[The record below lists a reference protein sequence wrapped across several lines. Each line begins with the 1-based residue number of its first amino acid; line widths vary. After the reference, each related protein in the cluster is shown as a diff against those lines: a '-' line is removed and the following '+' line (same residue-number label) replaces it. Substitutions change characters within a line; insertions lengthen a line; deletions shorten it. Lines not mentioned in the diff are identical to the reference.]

1 MEWGKVN
8 LDRVKS
14 WEYDEKDNKVAIKDL
29 DKSSFKRGSHIPIKV
44 RKVFDCEDIKY
55 GDKKKITLIYKGEA
69 FPAEIEGEIKGRI
82 RMNWTKLI
90 PKMKEVF
97 KNEINDF
104 EDSEELSVRV
114 PRLKF
119 IKETA
124 IKYDV
129 EMRTKY
135 SHDVLCELEKLEIDV
150 ENKTIE
156 EINEVGEV
164 IERVVK
170 ARKNQNKFRE
180 ALFKR
185 ENKCK
190 ICGLAYKELLIA
202 SHIKPWSES
211 TPEEKLNPFNGF
223 LLCPNHDSL
232 FDKHFITFEDN
243 GQIILSKRLSE
254 EDKKL
259 LNISNE
265 IIISI
270 EEKNK
275 KFLKEHRKVFYEI
288 EKDYVIEKEL
298 TITNKEINIYSIDLE
313 V

>member
-1 MEWGKVN
+1 MKKI
-8 LDRVKS
+8 KS
-14 WEYDEKDNKVAIKDL
+14 WQYDEKDLSFVIKNL
-29 DKSSFKRGSHIPIKV
+29 DKSSFKRGSHIPIEI
-44 RKVFDCEDIKY
+44 RKFFECEDVIY
-55 GDKKKITLIYKGEA
+55 GQKKAITLIYNAENFK
-69 FPAEIEGEIKGRI
+69 AEIEREKNNKIRI
-82 RMNWTKLI
+82 VWNKLI

-104 EDSEELSVRV
+104 EDSKELSVRV

-119 IKETA
+119 TKETA

-129 EMRTKY
+129 EMKTKY
-135 SHDVLCELEKLEIDV
+135 SHDVLCELERLDIDV

-185 ENKCK
+185 ESKCK
-190 ICGLAYKELLIA
+190 ICGLAHKELLIA
-202 SHIKPWSES
+202 SHIKPWSKS

-232 FDKHFITFEDN
+232 FDKHLISFQDN
-243 GQIILSKRLSE
+243 GEIIISKRLSE
-254 EDKKL
+254 KEHEL
-259 LNISNE
+259 LNINKD
-265 IIISI
+265 ILINI
-270 EEKNK
+270 EEENK
-275 KFLKEHRKVFYEI
+275 KFLKDHRKVFYDI
-288 EKDYVIEKEL
+288 EEAYTVEKEL
-298 TITNKEINIYSIDLE
+298 AISNKEIYKVELE

>member
-1 MEWGKVN
+1 MSGGRVT

-14 WEYDEKDNKVAIKDL
+14 WEYDDIDNKFAIKDL

-44 RKVFDCEDIKY
+44 RKVFECEDVIY
-55 GDKKKITLIYKGEA
+55 GQKKAITLIYNAENFK
-69 FPAEIEGEIKGRI
+69 AEIEREKNNKIRI
-82 RMNWTKLI
+82 VWNKLI

-104 EDSEELSVRV
+104 EDSKELSVRV

-119 IKETA
+119 TKETA
-124 IKYDV
+124 IKYYV
-129 EMRTKY
+129 EMKTKY
-135 SHDVLCELEKLEIDV
+135 SHDVLCELERLDIDV

-164 IERVVK
+164 IERIVK

-185 ENKCK
+185 EGKCK
-190 ICGLAYKELLIA
+190 ICGLAHKELLIA
-202 SHIKPWSES
+202 SHIKPWSKS

-232 FDKHFITFEDN
+232 FDKHLISFQDN
-243 GQIILSKRLSE
+243 GEIIISKRLSE
-254 EDKKL
+254 KEQEL
-259 LNISNE
+259 LNINKD
-265 IIISI
+265 ILINI
-270 EEKNK
+270 EEENK
-275 KFLKEHRKVFYEI
+275 KFLKDHRKVFYDI
-288 EKDYVIEKEL
+288 EEAYTVEKEL
-298 TITNKEINIYSIDLE
+298 AISNKEIYKVELE

>member
-1 MEWGKVN
+1 MKKI
-8 LDRVKS
+8 KS
-14 WEYDEKDNKVAIKDL
+14 WQYDEKDLSFVIKNL
-29 DKSSFKRGSHIPIKV
+29 EKSSFKRGSHIPIEI
-44 RKVFDCEDIKY
+44 RKFFECEDVIY
-55 GDKKKITLIYKGEA
+55 GQKKAITLIYNAENFK
-69 FPAEIEGEIKGRI
+69 AEIEREKNNKIRI
-82 RMNWTKLI
+82 VWNKLI

-104 EDSEELSVRV
+104 EDSKELSVRV

-119 IKETA
+119 TKETA

-129 EMRTKY
+129 EMKTKY
-135 SHDVLCELEKLEIDV
+135 SHDVLCELERLDIDV

-180 ALFKR
+180 ALFKK
-185 ENKCK
+185 ESKCK

-202 SHIKPWSES
+202 SHIKPWSKS

-232 FDKHFITFEDN
+232 FDKHLISFKDN
-243 GQIILSKRLSE
+243 GEIIISKRLSE
-254 EDKKL
+254 KEQEL
-259 LNISNE
+259 LNINKD
-265 IIISI
+265 IVINI
-270 EEKNK
+270 EEGNK
-275 KFLKEHRKVFYEI
+275 KFLKEHRDVFCKI
-288 EKDYVIEKEL
+288 EKAFDLEKEL
-298 TITNKEINIYSIDLE
+298 SISNKEIYKVELE

>member
-1 MEWGKVN
+1 MKKI
-8 LDRVKS
+8 KS
-14 WEYDEKDNKVAIKDL
+14 WQYDEEDLSFVIKNL
-29 DKSSFKRGSHIPIKV
+29 DKSSFKRGSHIPIEI
-44 RKVFDCEDIKY
+44 RKFFECEDVIY
-55 GDKKKITLIYKGEA
+55 GQKKSITLIYNAENFK
-69 FPAEIEGEIKGRI
+69 AEIEREKNNKIRI
-82 RMNWTKLI
+82 VWDKLI

-104 EDSEELSVRV
+104 GDSKELSVRV

-119 IKETA
+119 TKETA

-129 EMRTKY
+129 EMKTKY
-135 SHDVLCELEKLEIDV
+135 SHDVLCELERLEIDI

-185 ENKCK
+185 ESKCK
-190 ICGLAYKELLIA
+190 ICGLAHKELLIA
-202 SHIKPWSES
+202 SHIKPWSKS

-232 FDKHFITFEDN
+232 FDKHLISFRDN
-243 GQIILSKRLSE
+243 GEIIISKRLSE
-254 EDKKL
+254 KEQEL
-259 LNISNE
+259 LNINKD
-265 IIISI
+265 IVINI
-270 EEKNK
+270 EEGNK
-275 KFLKEHRKVFYEI
+275 KFLKEHRDVFYEI
-288 EKDYVIEKEL
+288 EKAYDLEKEL
-298 TITNKEINIYSIDLE
+298 SISNKEIYKVELE

>member
-1 MEWGKVN
+1 MSGGRIALN
-8 LDRVKS
+8 RIKS
-14 WEYDEKDNKVAIKDL
+14 WEYDDIENKFAIKDL

-44 RKVFDCEDIKY
+44 RKVFECEDIKY
-55 GDKKKITLIYKGEA
+55 GDKKKITLIYKGDW
-69 FPAEIEGEIKGRI
+69 P
-82 RMNWTKLI
+82 KLI

-104 EDSEELSVRV
+104 EDSKELSVRV

-119 IKETA
+119 TKETS

-135 SHDVLCELEKLEIDV
+135 SHDVLCELERLEIDV

-164 IERVVK
+164 IERIVK

-185 ENKCK
+185 ESKCK
-190 ICGLAYKELLIA
+190 ICGLAHKELLIA
-202 SHIKPWSES
+202 SHIKPWSKS

-232 FDKHFITFEDN
+232 FDKHLISFKDN
-243 GQIILSKRLSE
+243 GEIIISKRLSE
-254 EDKKL
+254 KEQEL
-259 LNISNE
+259 LSLNKDIVIN
-265 IIISI
+265 I
-270 EEKNK
+270 EEGNK
-275 KFLKEHRKVFYEI
+275 KFLKEHRNVFYET
-288 EKDYVIEKEL
+288 EKAYVVEKEL
-298 TITNKEINIYSIDLE
+298 AISNKEIYNVELE

>member
-1 MEWGKVN
+1 MERGNVN

-14 WEYDEKDNKVAIKDL
+14 WEYDEKENRIAIKDL

-44 RKVFDCEDIKY
+44 RKVFECEDIKY

-119 IKETA
+119 TKETS

-190 ICGLAYKELLIA
+190 ICGLAHKELLIA

-232 FDKHFITFEDN
+232 FDKHLITFEDN
-243 GQIILSKRLSE
+243 GQIIISKRLSE
-254 EDKKL
+254 TDKL
-259 LNISNE
+259 LLNVDND
-265 IIISI
+265 IIINI
-270 EEKNK
+270 EEENK
-275 KFLKEHRKVFYEI
+275 KFLESHREVFY
-288 EKDYVIEKEL
+288 DIEKEYVIGREL
-298 TITNKEINIYSIDLE
+298 DIENKEIYSVEL

>member
-1 MEWGKVN
+1 MKN
-8 LDRVKS
+8 
-14 WEYDEKDNKVAIKDL
+14 L
-29 DKSSFKRGSHIPIKV
+29 DKSSFKRGSHIPIEI
-44 RKVFDCEDIKY
+44 RKFFECEDVIY
-55 GDKKKITLIYKGEA
+55 GQKKSITLIYNAENFK
-69 FPAEIEGEIKGRI
+69 AEIEREKNNKIRI
-82 RMNWTKLI
+82 VWNKLI

-104 EDSEELSVRV
+104 EDSKELSVRV

-119 IKETA
+119 TKETA

-129 EMRTKY
+129 EMKTKY
-135 SHDVLCELEKLEIDV
+135 SHDVLCELERLDIDV

-164 IERVVK
+164 IERVVN

-185 ENKCK
+185 ECKCK
-190 ICGLAYKELLIA
+190 ICGLAHKELLIA
-202 SHIKPWSES
+202 SHIKPWSKS

-232 FDKHFITFEDN
+232 FDKHLISFKDN
-243 GQIILSKRLSE
+243 GEIIISKRLSE
-254 EDKKL
+254 KEQEL
-259 LNISNE
+259 LNINKD
-265 IIISI
+265 ILINI
-270 EEKNK
+270 EEENK
-275 KFLKEHRKVFYEI
+275 KFLKDHRKVFYDI
-288 EKDYVIEKEL
+288 EEAYTVEKEL
-298 TITNKEINIYSIDLE
+298 SISNKEIYKVELE

>member
-1 MEWGKVN
+1 M
-8 LDRVKS
+8 DRVKS
-14 WEYDEKDNKVAIKDL
+14 WEYDEKDNKIAIKDL

-44 RKVFDCEDIKY
+44 RKVFECEDIKY

-119 IKETA
+119 TKETA

-156 EINEVGEV
+156 EINQVGEV

-190 ICGLAYKELLIA
+190 ICGLAHKELLIA

-232 FDKHFITFEDN
+232 FDKHLITFEDN
-243 GQIILSKRLSE
+243 GRIIISKRLSE
-254 EDKKL
+254 KDKLL
-259 LNISNE
+259 LNIDND
-265 IIISI
+265 IIINI
-270 EEKNK
+270 EEENK
-275 KFLKEHRKVFYEI
+275 KFLERHRKVFYDI
-288 EKDYVIEKEL
+288 EKDISLKNKDIYTVEL
-298 TITNKEINIYSIDLE
+298 

>member
-1 MEWGKVN
+1 M
-8 LDRVKS
+8 DRIKS
-14 WEYDEKDNKVAIKDL
+14 WEYDDIYNKFAIKDL

-44 RKVFDCEDIKY
+44 RKVFECEDIKH

-69 FPAEIEGEIKGRI
+69 FPAEIEGETKNKI
-82 RMNWTKLI
+82 RMNWSKLI

-104 EDSEELSVRV
+104 EDSKELSVRV

-119 IKETA
+119 TKETA
-124 IKYDV
+124 TKYDV

-135 SHDVLCELEKLEIDV
+135 SYDVLCELEKLEIDI

-164 IERVVK
+164 VERVVK

-180 ALFKR
+180 ELFKR
-185 ENKCK
+185 ESKCK
-190 ICGLAYKELLIA
+190 ICGLTYRELLIA
-202 SHIKPWSES
+202 SHIKPWSIS

-232 FDKHFITFEDN
+232 FDKHLISFKDN
-243 GQIILSKRLSE
+243 GEIMISKRISE
-254 EDKKL
+254 KEQEL
-259 LNISNE
+259 LNINKD
-265 IIISI
+265 IVINI
-270 EEKNK
+270 EEENK
-275 KFLKEHRKVFYEI
+275 KFLKEHRDVFYEI
-288 EKDYVIEKEL
+288 DKEYIVNKEL
-298 TITNKEINIYSIDLE
+298 SINNKEIYNVELE

>member
-1 MEWGKVN
+1 M
-8 LDRVKS
+8 DRIKS
-14 WEYDEKDNKVAIKDL
+14 WEYDDETNKVAIKDL

-44 RKVFDCEDIKY
+44 RKVFECEDIKH
-55 GDKKKITLIYKGEA
+55 GEKKKITLIYKGEA
-69 FPAEIEGEIKGRI
+69 FPAEIEGEIKGRV
-82 RMNWTKLI
+82 RMNWSKLI

-97 KNEINDF
+97 KSEIKDF

-119 IKETA
+119 TKETA
-124 IKYDV
+124 LKYDV

-135 SHDVLCELEKLEIDV
+135 SHDVLCELEKLDIDV
-150 ENKTIE
+150 ENKTLE

-170 ARKNQNKFRE
+170 ARKNQNKFRQR
-180 ALFKR
+180 LLKR
-185 ENKCK
+185 DNKCR
-190 ICGLAYKELLIA
+190 ICGLAHQELLIA

-211 TPEEKLNPFNGF
+211 TPEEKLNPYNGF

-243 GQIILSKRLSE
+243 GKIIISKRLSE
-254 EDKKL
+254 KDKQL
-259 LNISNE
+259 LKINDAIVIN
-265 IIISI
+265 I
-270 EEKNK
+270 EEENRR
-275 KFLKEHRKVFYEI
+275 FLKEHRDVFY
-288 EKDYVIEKEL
+288 KIEKEYIIAEEL
-298 TITNKEINIYSIDLE
+298 SVANKEIEVYSVELE

>member
-185 ENKCK
+185 ESKCK
-190 ICGLAYKELLIA
+190 ICGLAHKELLIA

>member
-1 MEWGKVN
+1 MEWGSIN

-14 WEYDEKDNKVAIKDL
+14 WEYDEKENKVAIKDL

-44 RKVFDCEDIKY
+44 RKVFECEDIKY

-82 RMNWTKLI
+82 RMNWIKLI

-119 IKETA
+119 TKETS

-190 ICGLAYKELLIA
+190 ICGLAHKELLIA

-232 FDKHFITFEDN
+232 FDKHFITFQDN
-243 GQIILSKRLSE
+243 GQIIISKRLSE
-254 EDKKL
+254 DDKQL
-259 LNISNE
+259 LNINND
-265 IIISI
+265 IVINI

-275 KFLKEHRKVFYEI
+275 KFLKEHREVFYDI
-288 EKDYVIEKEL
+288 EKIYVIEKEL
-298 TITNKEINIYSIDLE
+298 SIINKEIEVYSVDLE

>member
-1 MEWGKVN
+1 MEWGNIN

-14 WEYDEKDNKVAIKDL
+14 WEYDEKDNKIAIKDL

-44 RKVFDCEDIKY
+44 RKVFECENIKY
-55 GDKKKITLIYKGEA
+55 GDKKRITLIYKGEA

-119 IKETA
+119 TKETA
-124 IKYDV
+124 VKYDV

-135 SHDVLCELEKLEIDV
+135 SHDVLCELEKLDIDI

-164 IERVVK
+164 IERVIK

-185 ENKCK
+185 DCKCK
-190 ICGLAYKELLIA
+190 ICGLAHKDLLIA

-232 FDKHFITFEDN
+232 FDKHLITFEDN
-243 GQIILSKRLSE
+243 GQIILSKILSE
-254 EDKKL
+254 SDRQL
-259 LNISNE
+259 LNIDNK
-265 IIISI
+265 IVINI
-270 EEKNK
+270 EDGNK
-275 KFLKEHRKVFYEI
+275 KFLKEHRDVFYDV
-288 EKDYVIEKEL
+288 EKGYVIEKEI
-298 TITNKEINIYSIDLE
+298 TVTNKEIEVYSVDLK

>member
-1 MEWGKVN
+1 MKKI
-8 LDRVKS
+8 KS
-14 WEYDEKDNKVAIKDL
+14 WQYDEKDLSFVIKNL
-29 DKSSFKRGSHIPIKV
+29 DKSSFKRGSHIPIEI
-44 RKVFDCEDIKY
+44 RKFFECEDVIY
-55 GDKKKITLIYKGEA
+55 GQKKSITLIYNAENFK
-69 FPAEIEGEIKGRI
+69 AEIEREKNNKIRI
-82 RMNWTKLI
+82 VWNKLI

-104 EDSEELSVRV
+104 EDSKELSVRV

-119 IKETA
+119 TKETA

-129 EMRTKY
+129 EMKTKY
-135 SHDVLCELEKLEIDV
+135 SHDVLCELERLDIDV

-164 IERVVK
+164 IERVVN

-185 ENKCK
+185 ECKCK
-190 ICGLAYKELLIA
+190 ICGLAHKELLIA
-202 SHIKPWSES
+202 SHIKPWSKS

-232 FDKHFITFEDN
+232 FDKHLISFKDN
-243 GQIILSKRLSE
+243 GEIIISKRLSE
-254 EDKKL
+254 KEQEL
-259 LNISNE
+259 LNINKD
-265 IIISI
+265 ILINI
-270 EEKNK
+270 EEENK
-275 KFLKEHRKVFYEI
+275 KFLKDHRKVFYDI
-288 EKDYVIEKEL
+288 EEAYTVEKEL
-298 TITNKEINIYSIDLE
+298 SISNKEIYKVELE

>member
-1 MEWGKVN
+1 MKKI
-8 LDRVKS
+8 KS
-14 WEYDEKDNKVAIKDL
+14 WQYDEEDLSFVIKNL
-29 DKSSFKRGSHIPIKV
+29 DKSSFKRGSHIPIEI
-44 RKVFDCEDIKY
+44 RKFFECEDVIY
-55 GDKKKITLIYKGEA
+55 GQKKSITLIYNAENFK
-69 FPAEIEGEIKGRI
+69 AEIEREKNNKIRI
-82 RMNWTKLI
+82 VWDKLI

-104 EDSEELSVRV
+104 GDSKELSVRV

-119 IKETA
+119 TKETA

-129 EMRTKY
+129 EMKTKY
-135 SHDVLCELEKLEIDV
+135 SHDVLCELERLEIDI

-185 ENKCK
+185 ESKCK
-190 ICGLAYKELLIA
+190 ICGLAHKELLIA
-202 SHIKPWSES
+202 SHIKPWSKS

-232 FDKHFITFEDN
+232 FDKHLISFRDN
-243 GQIILSKRLSE
+243 GEIIISKRLSE
-254 EDKKL
+254 KEHEL
-259 LNISNE
+259 LNINKD
-265 IIISI
+265 ILINI
-270 EEKNK
+270 EEENK
-275 KFLKEHRKVFYEI
+275 KFLKDHRKVFYDI
-288 EKDYVIEKEL
+288 EEAYTVEKEL
-298 TITNKEINIYSIDLE
+298 SISNKEIYKVELE

>member
-1 MEWGKVN
+1 MEEVVK

-14 WEYDEKDNKVAIKDL
+14 WEYDDIENKVAIKDL

-44 RKVFDCEDIKY
+44 RKVFECEDIKH
-55 GDKKKITLIYKGEA
+55 GEKKNITLIYKGEA

-82 RMNWTKLI
+82 RMNWSKLI

-97 KNEINDF
+97 KSEIKDF

-119 IKETA
+119 TKETA

-135 SHDVLCELEKLEIDV
+135 SHDMLCELEKLEIDV
-150 ENKTIE
+150 ENKTLE
-156 EINEVGEV
+156 EVGEV

-170 ARKNQNKFRE
+170 ARKNQNKFRQG
-180 ALFKR
+180 LLKR
-185 ENKCK
+185 DNKCR
-190 ICGLAYKELLIA
+190 ICGLAHQELLIA

-211 TPEEKLNPFNGF
+211 TPEEKLNPYNGF

-232 FDKHFITFEDN
+232 FDKHFVTFEDN
-243 GQIILSKRLSE
+243 GKIVISKRLSE
-254 EDKKL
+254 KDKQL
-259 LNISNE
+259 LKINDVIVINV
-265 IIISI
+265 
-270 EEKNK
+270 EEENRR
-275 KFLKEHRKVFYEI
+275 FLKEHRDVFYEI
-288 EKDYVIEKEL
+288 EKEYVIEREL
-298 TITNKEINIYSIDLE
+298 DIENKEIYSVEL

>member
-1 MEWGKVN
+1 
-8 LDRVKS
+8 
-14 WEYDEKDNKVAIKDL
+14 
-29 DKSSFKRGSHIPIKV
+29 
-44 RKVFDCEDIKY
+44 
-55 GDKKKITLIYKGEA
+55 
-69 FPAEIEGEIKGRI
+69 
-82 RMNWTKLI
+82 MNWPKLI

-104 EDSEELSVRV
+104 EDSKELSVRV

-119 IKETA
+119 TKETA

-129 EMRTKY
+129 EMKTKY
-135 SHDVLCELEKLEIDV
+135 SHDVLCELERLDIDV

-185 ENKCK
+185 DGKCK
-190 ICGLAYKELLIA
+190 ICGLAHKELLIA
-202 SHIKPWSES
+202 SHIKPWSKS

-232 FDKHFITFEDN
+232 FDKHLISFKDN
-243 GQIILSKRLSE
+243 GEIIISKRLSE
-254 EDKKL
+254 KEQEL
-259 LNISNE
+259 LSINKDIVIN
-265 IIISI
+265 I
-270 EEKNK
+270 EEGNK
-275 KFLKEHRKVFYEI
+275 KFLKEHRDVFCKI
-288 EKDYVIEKEL
+288 EKAFDLEKEL
-298 TITNKEINIYSIDLE
+298 AISNKGIYNVELE

>member
-1 MEWGKVN
+1 MKKI
-8 LDRVKS
+8 KS
-14 WEYDEKDNKVAIKDL
+14 WQYDEEDLSFVIKNL
-29 DKSSFKRGSHIPIKV
+29 DKSSFKRGSHIPIEI
-44 RKVFDCEDIKY
+44 RKFFECEDVIY
-55 GDKKKITLIYKGEA
+55 GQKKSITLIYNAENFK
-69 FPAEIEGEIKGRI
+69 AEIEREKNNKIRI
-82 RMNWTKLI
+82 VWDKLI

-104 EDSEELSVRV
+104 EDSKELSVRV

-119 IKETA
+119 TKETA

-129 EMRTKY
+129 EMKTKY
-135 SHDVLCELEKLEIDV
+135 SHDVLCELERLEIDI

-185 ENKCK
+185 ESKCK
-190 ICGLAYKELLIA
+190 ICGLAHKELLIA
-202 SHIKPWSES
+202 SHIKPWSKS

-223 LLCPNHDSL
+223 LLCPNHDYL
-232 FDKHFITFEDN
+232 FDKHLISFQDN
-243 GQIILSKRLSE
+243 GEIIISKRLSE
-254 EDKKL
+254 KEQEL
-259 LNISNE
+259 LNINKD
-265 IIISI
+265 IVINI
-270 EEKNK
+270 EEENK
-275 KFLKEHRKVFYEI
+275 KFLKEHRDVFYEI
-288 EKDYVIEKEL
+288 EKAYDLEKEL
-298 TITNKEINIYSIDLE
+298 VIRNKEIEVYSIELD

>member
-1 MEWGKVN
+1 M
-8 LDRVKS
+8 DRVKS
-14 WEYDEKDNKVAIKDL
+14 WEYDEKENKVAIKDL

-44 RKVFDCEDIKY
+44 RKVFECEGIKY
-55 GDKKKITLIYKGEA
+55 GDKKKITLIYKGEV

-119 IKETA
+119 TKETA

-156 EINEVGEV
+156 EINKVGEV

-185 ENKCK
+185 EHKCK
-190 ICGLAYKELLIA
+190 ICGLAHKELLIA
-202 SHIKPWSES
+202 SHIKPWNES

-232 FDKHFITFEDN
+232 FDKHFITFDDN
-243 GQIILSKRLSE
+243 GRIIISKRLSE
-254 EDKKL
+254 EDKQL

-265 IIISI
+265 IIISV
-270 EEKNK
+270 EEDNK

-288 EKDYVIEKEL
+288 EKEYVVSKEL
-298 TITNKEINIYSIDLE
+298 FVENKGIEVYSVELDI
-313 V
+313 

>member
-1 MEWGKVN
+1 MKKI
-8 LDRVKS
+8 KS
-14 WEYDEKDNKVAIKDL
+14 WQYDEEDLSFVIKNL
-29 DKSSFKRGSHIPIKV
+29 DKSSFKRGSHIPIEI
-44 RKVFDCEDIKY
+44 RKFFECEDVIY
-55 GDKKKITLIYKGEA
+55 GQKKSITLIYNAENFK
-69 FPAEIEGEIKGRI
+69 AEIEREKNNKIRI
-82 RMNWTKLI
+82 VWDKLI

-104 EDSEELSVRV
+104 EDSKELSVRV

-119 IKETA
+119 TKETA

-129 EMRTKY
+129 EMKTKY
-135 SHDVLCELEKLEIDV
+135 SHDVLCELERLDIDI

-185 ENKCK
+185 ESKCK
-190 ICGLAYKELLIA
+190 ICGLAHKELLIA
-202 SHIKPWSES
+202 SHIKPWSKS

-232 FDKHFITFEDN
+232 FDKHLVSFRDN
-243 GQIILSKRLSE
+243 GEIIISKRLSE
-254 EDKKL
+254 KEHEL
-259 LNISNE
+259 LNINKD
-265 IIISI
+265 ILINI
-270 EEKNK
+270 EEENK
-275 KFLKEHRKVFYEI
+275 KFLKDHRKVFYDI
-288 EKDYVIEKEL
+288 EEAYTVEKEL
-298 TITNKEINIYSIDLE
+298 SISNKEIYKVELE

>member
-1 MEWGKVN
+1 M
-8 LDRVKS
+8 KS
-14 WEYDEKDNKVAIKDL
+14 WEYDEKDNKIAIKDL

-44 RKVFDCEDIKY
+44 RKVFECEDIKY
-55 GDKKKITLIYKGEA
+55 GDKKRITLIYKGEA

-97 KNEINDF
+97 ENEINDF

-119 IKETA
+119 TKETA
-124 IKYDV
+124 VKYDV

-135 SHDVLCELEKLEIDV
+135 SHDVLCELEKLDIDI

-164 IERVVK
+164 IERVIK

-185 ENKCK
+185 DCKCK
-190 ICGLAYKELLIA
+190 ICGLAHKDLLIA

-232 FDKHFITFEDN
+232 FDKHLITFEDN
-243 GQIILSKRLSE
+243 GQIILSKILSE
-254 EDKKL
+254 SDRQL
-259 LNISNE
+259 LNIDNK
-265 IIISI
+265 IVINI
-270 EEKNK
+270 EDGNK
-275 KFLKEHRKVFYEI
+275 KFLKEHRDVFYDV
-288 EKDYVIEKEL
+288 EKGYVIEKEI
-298 TITNKEINIYSIDLE
+298 TVTNKEIEVYSVDLK

>member
-1 MEWGKVN
+1 MKKI
-8 LDRVKS
+8 KS
-14 WEYDEKDNKVAIKDL
+14 WQYDEEDLSFVIKNL
-29 DKSSFKRGSHIPIKV
+29 DKSSFKRGSHIPIEI
-44 RKVFDCEDIKY
+44 RKFFECEDVIY
-55 GDKKKITLIYKGEA
+55 GQKKSITLIYNAENFK
-69 FPAEIEGEIKGRI
+69 AEIEREKNNKIRI
-82 RMNWTKLI
+82 VWDKLI

-104 EDSEELSVRV
+104 EDSKELSVRV

-119 IKETA
+119 TKETA

-129 EMRTKY
+129 EMKTKY
-135 SHDVLCELEKLEIDV
+135 SHDVLCELERLEIDV

-185 ENKCK
+185 ESKCK
-190 ICGLAYKELLIA
+190 ICGLAHKELLIA
-202 SHIKPWSES
+202 SHIKPWSKS

-232 FDKHFITFEDN
+232 FDKHLISFKDN
-243 GQIILSKRLSE
+243 GEIIISKRLSE
-254 EDKKL
+254 KEQEL
-259 LNISNE
+259 LNINKD
-265 IIISI
+265 IVINI
-270 EEKNK
+270 EEENK
-275 KFLKEHRKVFYEI
+275 KFLKEHRDVFYEI
-288 EKDYVIEKEL
+288 EKAYIVEQEL
-298 TITNKEINIYSIDLE
+298 SISNKEIYKVELE

>member
-1 MEWGKVN
+1 M
-8 LDRVKS
+8 DRVKS
-14 WEYDEKDNKVAIKDL
+14 WEYDEKDNKIAIKDL

-44 RKVFDCEDIKY
+44 RKVFECEDIKY

-119 IKETA
+119 TKETA

-135 SHDVLCELEKLEIDV
+135 SHDVLCELEKLDIDV

-185 ENKCK
+185 ECKCK
-190 ICGLAYKELLIA
+190 ICGLDHKELLIA

-211 TPEEKLNPFNGF
+211 TPEEKLNTFNGF
-223 LLCPNHDSL
+223 LLCPNHDAL

-265 IIISI
+265 IIISV

-275 KFLKEHRKVFYEI
+275 KFLKKHRKVFYEI
-288 EKDYVIEKEL
+288 EKDYVIENEL
-298 TITNKEINIYSIDLE
+298 IITNKEIEIYSVDL

>member
-1 MEWGKVN
+1 
-8 LDRVKS
+8 
-14 WEYDEKDNKVAIKDL
+14 
-29 DKSSFKRGSHIPIKV
+29 
-44 RKVFDCEDIKY
+44 
-55 GDKKKITLIYKGEA
+55 
-69 FPAEIEGEIKGRI
+69 
-82 RMNWTKLI
+82 MNWPKLI

-104 EDSEELSVRV
+104 EDSKELSVRV

-119 IKETA
+119 TKETA

-129 EMRTKY
+129 EMKTKY
-135 SHDVLCELEKLEIDV
+135 SHDVLCELERLDIDV

-185 ENKCK
+185 DGKCK
-190 ICGLAYKELLIA
+190 ICGLAHKELLIA
-202 SHIKPWSES
+202 SHIKPWSKS
-211 TPEEKLNPFNGF
+211 TPDEKLNPFNGF

-232 FDKHFITFEDN
+232 FDKHLISFKDN
-243 GQIILSKRLSE
+243 GEIIISKRLSE
-254 EDKKL
+254 KEQEL
-259 LNISNE
+259 LNINKDIE
-265 IIISI
+265 INI
-270 EEKNK
+270 EEENK
-275 KFLKEHRKVFYEI
+275 KFLKEHRDVFYEI
-288 EKDYVIEKEL
+288 EKAYDLEKEL
-298 TITNKEINIYSIDLE
+298 AISNKEIYNVELE

>member
-1 MEWGKVN
+1 MKKI
-8 LDRVKS
+8 KS
-14 WEYDEKDNKVAIKDL
+14 WQYDEKDLSFVIKNL
-29 DKSSFKRGSHIPIKV
+29 DKSSFKRGSHIPIEI
-44 RKVFDCEDIKY
+44 RKFFECEDVIY
-55 GDKKKITLIYKGEA
+55 GQKKAITLIYNAENFK
-69 FPAEIEGEIKGRI
+69 AEIEREKNNKIRI
-82 RMNWTKLI
+82 VWNKLI

-104 EDSEELSVRV
+104 EDSKELSVRV

-119 IKETA
+119 TKETA

-129 EMRTKY
+129 EMKTKY
-135 SHDVLCELEKLEIDV
+135 SHDVLCELERLDIDV

-185 ENKCK
+185 ESKCK
-190 ICGLAYKELLIA
+190 ICGLAHKELLIA
-202 SHIKPWSES
+202 SHIKPWSKS

-232 FDKHFITFEDN
+232 FDKHLISFKDN
-243 GQIILSKRLSE
+243 GEIIISKRLSE
-254 EDKKL
+254 KEQEL
-259 LNISNE
+259 LNINKD
-265 IIISI
+265 ILINI
-270 EEKNK
+270 EEENK
-275 KFLKEHRKVFYEI
+275 KFLKDHRKVFYDI
-288 EKDYVIEKEL
+288 EEAYTVEKEL
-298 TITNKEINIYSIDLE
+298 SISNKEIYKVELE

>member
-1 MEWGKVN
+1 MEWGSIN

-14 WEYDEKDNKVAIKDL
+14 WEYDEKENKVAIKDL

-44 RKVFDCEDIKY
+44 RKVFECEDIKY

-82 RMNWTKLI
+82 RMNWIKLI

-119 IKETA
+119 TKETS

-190 ICGLAYKELLIA
+190 ICGLAHKELLIA

-232 FDKHFITFEDN
+232 FDKHLITFEDN
-243 GQIILSKRLSE
+243 GQIIISKRLSE
-254 EDKKL
+254 MDKLL
-259 LNISNE
+259 LNIDND
-265 IIISI
+265 IIINI
-270 EEKNK
+270 EEENK
-275 KFLKEHRKVFYEI
+275 KFLEKHREVFYDI
-288 EKDYVIEKEL
+288 EKDISLKNKDIYTVEL
-298 TITNKEINIYSIDLE
+298 

>member
-1 MEWGKVN
+1 M
-8 LDRVKS
+8 DRVKS
-14 WEYDEKDNKVAIKDL
+14 WEYDDIDNKFAIKDL

-44 RKVFDCEDIKY
+44 RKVFECEDVIY
-55 GDKKKITLIYKGEA
+55 GQKKAITLIYNAENFK
-69 FPAEIEGEIKGRI
+69 AEIEREKNNKIRI
-82 RMNWTKLI
+82 VWNKLI

-104 EDSEELSVRV
+104 EDSKELSVRV

-119 IKETA
+119 TKETA
-124 IKYDV
+124 IKYYV
-129 EMRTKY
+129 EMKTKY
-135 SHDVLCELEKLEIDV
+135 SHDVLCELERLDIDV

-164 IERVVK
+164 IERIVK

-185 ENKCK
+185 EGKCK
-190 ICGLAYKELLIA
+190 ICGLAHKELLIA
-202 SHIKPWSES
+202 SHIKPWSKS

-232 FDKHFITFEDN
+232 FDKHLISFQDN
-243 GQIILSKRLSE
+243 GEIIISKRLSE
-254 EDKKL
+254 KEQEL
-259 LNISNE
+259 LNINKD
-265 IIISI
+265 ILINI
-270 EEKNK
+270 EEGNK
-275 KFLKEHRKVFYEI
+275 KFLKEHRDVFYET
-288 EKDYVIEKEL
+288 EKAYVVEKEL
-298 TITNKEINIYSIDLE
+298 SISNKEIYNVELE

>member
-1 MEWGKVN
+1 LKKI
-8 LDRVKS
+8 KS
-14 WEYDEKDNKVAIKDL
+14 WQYDEKDLSFVIKNL
-29 DKSSFKRGSHIPIKV
+29 DKSSFKRGSHIPIEI
-44 RKVFDCEDIKY
+44 RKFFECEDVIY
-55 GDKKKITLIYKGEA
+55 GQKKSITLIYNAENFK
-69 FPAEIEGEIKGRI
+69 AEIEREKNNKIRI
-82 RMNWTKLI
+82 VWNKLI

-104 EDSEELSVRV
+104 EDSKELSVRV

-119 IKETA
+119 TKETA

-129 EMRTKY
+129 EMKTKY
-135 SHDVLCELEKLEIDV
+135 SHDVLCELERLDIDV

-164 IERVVK
+164 IERVVN

-185 ENKCK
+185 ECKCK
-190 ICGLAYKELLIA
+190 ICGLAHKELLIA
-202 SHIKPWSES
+202 SHIKPWSKS

-232 FDKHFITFEDN
+232 FDKHLISFKDN
-243 GQIILSKRLSE
+243 GEIIISKRLSE
-254 EDKKL
+254 KEQEL
-259 LNISNE
+259 LNINKD
-265 IIISI
+265 ILINI
-270 EEKNK
+270 EEENK
-275 KFLKEHRKVFYEI
+275 KFLKDHRKVFYDI
-288 EKDYVIEKEL
+288 EEAYTVEKEL
-298 TITNKEINIYSIDLE
+298 SISNKEIYKVELE

>member
-1 MEWGKVN
+1 M
-8 LDRVKS
+8 DRIKS
-14 WEYDEKDNKVAIKDL
+14 WEYDEKDNKIAIKDL

-44 RKVFDCEDIKY
+44 RKVFECEEIKY

-119 IKETA
+119 VKETA
-124 IKYDV
+124 VKYDV

-135 SHDVLCELEKLEIDV
+135 SHDVLCELEKLDIDI

-185 ENKCK
+185 ECKCK
-190 ICGLAYKELLIA
+190 ICGLAHKDLLIA
-202 SHIKPWSES
+202 SHIKTWSES
-211 TPEEKLNPFNGF
+211 TPEEKLNHFNGF

-232 FDKHFITFEDN
+232 FDKHFITFDN
-243 GQIILSKRLSE
+243 NGKIIISKRLSE
-254 EDKKL
+254 KDKQL

-265 IIISI
+265 IIISL
-270 EEKNK
+270 EEENK
-275 KFLKEHRKVFYEI
+275 RFLKEHRKVFYEI
-288 EKDYVIEKEL
+288 EKEYVVSKEL
-298 TITNKEINIYSIDLE
+298 FVENKGIEVYSVELDI
-313 V
+313 

>member
-1 MEWGKVN
+1 MKIVQ
-8 LDRVKS
+8 S
-14 WEYDEKDNKVAIKDL
+14 WEYDDETFKSATKNL
-29 DKSSFKRGSHIPIKV
+29 DKSSFKRGSHIPIEV
-44 RKVFDCEDIKY
+44 RKVFECDDINY
-55 GDKKKITLIYKGEA
+55 GEKKSIILMYNGNMFT
-69 FPAEIEGEIKGRI
+69 AEIEREKNNKIRI
-82 RMNWTKLI
+82 IWNNLI
-90 PKMKEVF
+90 PIMKKVF

-119 IKETA
+119 TKETA

-190 ICGLAYKELLIA
+190 ICGLAHKELLIA

-211 TPEEKLNPFNGF
+211 TPEEKLNHFNGF
-223 LLCPNHDSL
+223 LLCPNHDFL
-232 FDKHFITFEDN
+232 FDKHLITFEDN
-243 GQIILSKRLSE
+243 GQIIISKRLSE
-254 EDKKL
+254 DDKQL
-259 LNISNE
+259 LNINND
-265 IIISI
+265 IVINI

-275 KFLKEHRKVFYEI
+275 KFFMI
-288 EKDYVIEKEL
+288 
-298 TITNKEINIYSIDLE
+298 
-313 V
+313 